1 MKEIKLTWIFVC
13 KLSKAEFEWIL
24 SLIPISFLP
33 LFVLFI
39 WNKDLGLIISSSSFL
54 FVMLLLNC
62 GCLFWI
68 KEKLKLSSNILLLF
82 LELLKLKEDNSSSL
96 FFSFSNLYI
105 FWLKIKLALS
115 SNDNILISFLV
126 LLKVSKFSLYS
137 SNS

>member
-13 KLSKAEFEWIL
+13 KLSKVEFESIL
-24 SLIPISFLP
+24 PFIPISFLP

-39 WNKDLGLIISSSSFL
+39 WNKDLRLIIFSSSFL
-54 FVMLLLNC
+54 FVILLNC
-62 GCLFWI
+62 DYLFWI

-82 LELLKLKEDNSSSL
+82 LELFKLKEDNSSSL
-96 FFSFSNLYI
+96 FFSCSNLYI
-105 FWLKIKLALS
+105 FWLKVKLALS
-115 SNDNILISFLV
+115 SNDNILISFWV